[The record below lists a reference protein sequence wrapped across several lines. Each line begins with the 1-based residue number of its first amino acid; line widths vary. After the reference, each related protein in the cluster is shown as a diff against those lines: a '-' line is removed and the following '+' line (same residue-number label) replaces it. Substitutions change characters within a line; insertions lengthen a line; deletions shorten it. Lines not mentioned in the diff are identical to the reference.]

1 MISMNRKYLALT
13 LSLIIAAVYAQQATT
28 PPAPVIPNAHENN
41 ALTLTS
47 LDDPTASKPD
57 DIPFDALQTFVDV
70 FDAIKR
76 NYVEKVDNK
85 SLMEGAIR
93 GMLTRLDP
101 HSAYMND
108 EEYQAFQQET
118 DGQYAGVGLVLDIKA
133 GSIRVVSAI
142 DGSPAAK
149 AGIKSGDII
158 SQVNGQTISDLSL
171 PETSK
176 LLDGE
181 VGSNVILTIQRGDGV
196 QQYNLTREI
205 IQTNS
210 VSSKMLTSNF
220 AYLRITQFQD
230 DTAEALSKEIE
241 SLRVKYSIDGAI
253 IDLRSNPGGILESAV
268 DTADLFLD
276 KGNIV
281 SIRGRDKD
289 ENSHTPDNDNLDT
302 EVQETYDAQSGD
314 LLAGK
319 PIVIL
324 VNSGTASAAEIL
336 AGALQD
342 NHRALIVGEPTFG
355 KGSVQTV
362 TPLYH
367 GGAIKL
373 TTARYYT
380 PNGTSIQATGI
391 TPQVRLNAL
400 TVNQNPSTQII
411 ETENSLPN
419 HLPNPSLTASN
430 GTSNSTSNT
439 ISEDNTT
446 LAKQDFSLYEALN
459 ILTAMSIL
467 HPDDANT
474 TPDKNTDDNKPTPTP
489 APKNIEKSDVQTE
502 ANDADKP

>member
-1 MISMNRKYLALT
+1 MVMTRKFLF
-13 LSLIIAAVYAQQATT
+13 LILCFHFSNSFAQQQMVT
-28 PPAPVIPNAHENN
+28 PIPNIANSDDDNN
-41 ALTLTS
+41 LTLTS
-47 LDDPTASKPD
+47 LDDPTTTKPD
-57 DIPFDALQTFVDV
+57 DIPFGALQTFVDV
-70 FDAIKR
+70 FDTIKR
-76 NYVEKVDNK
+76 HYVEKVDNK
-85 SLMEGAIR
+85 NLMESAIR

-108 EEYQAFQQET
+108 DEYQAFQQET

-133 GSIRVVSAI
+133 GFIRVVSAI

-158 SQVNGQTISDLSL
+158 TQVNGQTVSELSL
-171 PETSK
+171 PETDK
-176 LLDGE
+176 LLDGDAGTT
-181 VGSNVILTIQRGDGV
+181 VTLTIQRGDGV
-196 QQYNLTREI
+196 QQYILTREI

-210 VSSKMLTSNF
+210 VSSKMLTPNF

-241 SLRVKYSIDGAI
+241 SLRVKYTIDGAI
-253 IDLRSNPGGILESAV
+253 LDLRSNPGGILDSAV
-268 DTADLFLD
+268 DTADFFLD

-281 SIRGRDKD
+281 TIRGRDNTSTASNKED
-289 ENSHTPDNDNLDT
+289 NNQIQDSFDAHT
-302 EVQETYDAQSGD
+302 GD
-314 LLAGK
+314 ILEGK

-342 NHRALIVGEPTFG
+342 NHRALIVGEQTFG

-380 PNGTSIQATGI
+380 PSGQSIQATGI
-391 TPQVRLNAL
+391 TPQVRLSPLN
-400 TVNQNPSTQII
+400 VDQNTNMPSA
-411 ETENSLPN
+411 TENSFPN
-419 HLPNPSLTASN
+419 HLPNP
-430 GTSNSTSNT
+430 NSTHPITNT
-439 ISEDNTT
+439 SYQKENTD
-446 LAKQDFSLYEALN
+446 LAKKDFSLYEALN

-467 HPDDANT
+467 THQENPST
-474 TPDKNTDDNKPTPTP
+474 TAPDNKEKDDEPENKKETSNAPTT
-489 APKNIEKSDVQTE
+489 QTTS
-502 ANDADKP
+502 NP